1 MINNLIK
8 VAILSTLPITELRG
22 AIPVGINLYHL
33 PVLPTYLFSVLG
45 NIIPAFFLLIYLKP
59 LSDFLRRWSIFD
71 LFFSWLFQRTR
82 RYERRYEK
90 YGALFLFLFVSIPLP
105 GSGVWTASV
114 VAFIFGIRF
123 WYAFPMMIAGVAVA
137 GLIVTGANL
146 GIINLFA

>member
-59 LSDFLRRWSIFD
+59 FSDFLRRWSIFD

-82 RYERRYEK
+82 RYESRYEK